1 MSQSIVKK
9 DLLMK
14 PIRKFRL
21 VYACLNFLG
30 GLTRL
35 VAAFVDMV
43 FNYHPHHD
51 NQVVY
56 QVRA

>member
-1 MSQSIVKK
+1 
-9 DLLMK
+9 MK